1 MFIYFIDLYY
11 SNYMYIIS
19 ILNICYNI
27 VSVWYI
33 IKYVIVYSGKKKIK

>member
-19 ILNICYNI
+19 ILNICYKI

-33 IKYVIVYSGKKKIK
+33 FKDVIVYSGKKKIK